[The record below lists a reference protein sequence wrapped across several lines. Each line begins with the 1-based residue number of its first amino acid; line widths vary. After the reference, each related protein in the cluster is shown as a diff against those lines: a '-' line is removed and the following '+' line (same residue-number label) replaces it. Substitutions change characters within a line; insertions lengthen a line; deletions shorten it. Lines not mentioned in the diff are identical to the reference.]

1 MCFSNAD
8 LDFFMDN
15 IRIQMC
21 GRDIKNVKS
30 GKHLGHII
38 SSRGSLVN
46 FEPVIRDMKVRTN
59 VIINQFCSTSWQSKV
74 VLFNSQCVSLYGC
87 QPWSLDDP
95 RIEELCVARRV
106 CCCRLLGQHSRT
118 CSYLLPHIM
127 DSPPIRHNV
136 AKRTLIFFIN
146 GLNHPVQQISH
157 FFKNVLL
164 SCSSY
169 MLSNVNCILQLF
181 GIKYYDLF
189 YLSRNFLIA
198 KTCCMEGDE
207 TWQICIMRELLN
219 ISDGQMFDGLSFN
232 L

>member
-136 AKRTLIFFIN
+136 AKRTLIFFHQWFESSCTTNIT
-146 GLNHPVQQISH
+146 LFQKCLT
-157 FFKNVLL
+157 FVLVIYVIECKL
-164 SCSSY
+164 Y
-169 MLSNVNCILQLF
+169 
-181 GIKYYDLF
+181 
-189 YLSRNFLIA
+189 IA
-198 KTCCMEGDE
+198 AL
-207 TWQICIMRELLN
+207 RY
-219 ISDGQMFDGLSFN
+219 
-232 L
+232 